1 MTIKPTHPPSD
12 QRELV
17 VTRVLNAPRALVYKA
32 WTDPKHAMQW
42 WGPRLYPATHMEMDV
57 RPGGTWRHCLTS
69 TEDGRELWQHGVFR
83 EVIRDERLVFTFRWE
98 EDGERGIET
107 LVTITFADAGDGKT
121 RLTLRQMPFQ
131 STTERDGHNDG
142 WNSSFDRLED
152 LVGRTGG

>member
-57 RPGGTWRHCLTS
+57 RPGGPGAIASRPPKTAVSCGS
-69 TEDGRELWQHGVFR
+69 TACSAR
-83 EVIRDERLVFTFRWE
+83 
-98 EDGERGIET
+98 
-107 LVTITFADAGDGKT
+107 
-121 RLTLRQMPFQ
+121 
-131 STTERDGHNDG
+131 
-142 WNSSFDRLED
+142 
-152 LVGRTGG
+152 